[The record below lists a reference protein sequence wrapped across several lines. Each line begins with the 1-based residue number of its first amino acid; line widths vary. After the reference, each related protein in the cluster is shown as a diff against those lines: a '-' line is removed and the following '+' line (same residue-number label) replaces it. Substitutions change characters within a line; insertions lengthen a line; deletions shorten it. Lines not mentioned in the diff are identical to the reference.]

1 MQLNNYFNF
10 IDGPLYFVS
19 LSMENTKAG
28 DIYKNIEYLKLS
40 VQGTNDILE
49 TTTNK
54 TEAVSLKILSDR
66 FLSDSEGSLGHHVH
80 EAIKCQAHYV
90 GREGAERTKTGLIG
104 YLDNIIKYTKSH
116 EETLAFKIKNLLA
129 FILPKLFSS
138 PRLILEDRLSALQ
151 SIKDKIEQEYQSH
164 PTSAEVEVQRKK
176 DVLARV
182 KKDLS
187 DAQEAYAN
195 TKTILAE
202 IVSFTAPYDDLRSPA
217 LDDTVKQKL
226 SHLNKTLSENTYTL
240 PEPKEDEPLT
250 PEQQKIKDLLQEKN
264 CTGGLKMHV
273 EAAFKR
279 LKYYES
285 TLEERETEFANYIN
299 KTSSEIAKLEEG
311 IKVIE

>member
-1 MQLNNYFNF
+1 MQTTNYFNF
-10 IDGPLYFVS
+10 IDRPLYFVS
-19 LSMENTKAG
+19 LSMEDKKAG
-28 DIYKNIEYLKLS
+28 NIYKNIKYLKLS
-40 VQGTNDILE
+40 VQGKNDILE
-49 TTTNK
+49 TSTNK
-54 TEAVSLKILSDR
+54 TEAVSLKVLSDR

-80 EAIKCQAHYV
+80 EVIKCQADFV

-104 YLDNIIKYTKSH
+104 YLDTIIKYTKSH

-138 PRLILEDRLSALQ
+138 PSLILADRLSALQ
-151 SIKDKIEQEYQSH
+151 SIKDKIEREYQSH

-195 TKTILAE
+195 TQTILEE
-202 IVSFTAPYDDLRSPA
+202 IVSFTAPYDDVKSPA

-226 SHLNKTLSENTYTL
+226 SHLNKTLNDNIYKL
-240 PEPKEDEPLT
+240 PKPKQDEPLT
-250 PEQQKIKDLLQEKN
+250 LEQQKIKDSIKEKN
-264 CTGGLKMHV
+264 CTPGLQMHV
-273 EAAFKR
+273 EEAFKR
-279 LKYYES
+279 LKYYEL

-299 KTSSEIAKLEEG
+299 KTLSEIAKLEEG
-311 IKVIE
+311 TQAIE